1 MASSVSSL
9 NNYSNFPLFNFGD
22 MNLLAS
28 GMAAMQGR
36 VDQNKANLQNLGTQ
50 LSTQFLDNIT
60 RDSDKVYFQERL
72 NEALNLVE
80 TYANSADLSD
90 NNVAGKL
97 SSKLKEVVDDRVVDA
112 IASTTQRRLETAHI
126 QDLKKNDPEKYSDVN
141 FSVYNKAWENYVN
154 NDDPYSTYNGA
165 TYHNYVDNFK
175 RLTSK
180 ESLKMFEDMGINGE
194 WVQREDGNVYYDFKN
209 KYAGTQDINR
219 LQQAVQQIIG
229 ADGVRQ
235 MQINA
240 EYAYGDYNNPL
251 VVESLREEYNNYHND
266 INSSLVSDKEALEK
280 AIKGASNQDKKQA
293 YQEQLDEINRKIEN
307 TSNRNFDTDV
317 ATNGVLDPSKYKNI
331 YTNYQT
337 NKEMQSLT
345 GLMYQK
351 PRLIESDV
359 EDIRLDVLKFERDNF
374 ESDRDYELKVQKH
387 EAEMKAKGL
396 DVNGNPLQ
404 TNGNGAITMLNSDL
418 TPGASKELDEDK
430 IGENDTYTLARD
442 EQNKAIQGVNNLV
455 DGAMSKASTIE
466 LVNEL
471 TGVDIATL
479 KEVKI
484 AGRMVK
490 IDDSNRGEVLS
501 ALNRFKAVMMDGGS
515 VVRETRKAMSSVTDN
530 IINDAVTHY
539 RDNQKDQSGLFLNND
554 NFYFEKTQNGQYEYK
569 VGKFSSTG
577 GKSNYQYLMDK
588 ASKNG
593 VNSLN
598 EAEKATLRTYVA
610 KGVILDKGFQMN
622 DWERQQMYAS
632 LQEDVHSMLK
642 SSKAVNTMPSY
653 SNLSRST
660 LSSKGTRVYSGNT
673 IGKQGDYRQ
682 YTEISPEQARA
693 RRESG
698 QTFHRVESGNL
709 KGTYWIPETELPTYT
724 SNQDQQYSKIGWG
737 DGWNLSKSVN
747 DKLKDVRNITKNAT
761 SDMFKSTDIGT
772 LNIPAKSTTGESLT
786 KYIGVPIPE
795 KAIINIEPEIV
806 NNKETGNYFMKYSL
820 TDTKGVST
828 TVDVKTNDGKPVIL
842 TKKELGNNVAPSVN
856 SIYNSSY
863 GRRAGEISLGT
874 SATIKNKNVIGSVE
888 NDLPSDY
895 FEKSIE
901 SLKSSLSNSP
911 QALQYINEQANR
923 FRNGEFSFKISSG
936 GEEGA
941 TYKVYMTDSEGNSA
955 PIFDTGLTM
964 LDENTVIK
972 PYLQNRK
979 TGIED
984 LFIDNFL
991 KRQLNIK

>member
-180 ESLKMFEDMGINGE
+180 ESLKMLEDMGINGE

-359 EDIRLDVLKFERDNF
+359 EI
-374 ESDRDYELKVQKH
+374 
-387 EAEMKAKGL
+387 AEH
-396 DVNGNPLQ
+396 
-404 TNGNGAITMLNSDL
+404 
-418 TPGASKELDEDK
+418 
-430 IGENDTYTLARD
+430 
-442 EQNKAIQGVNNLV
+442 
-455 DGAMSKASTIE
+455 AM
-466 LVNEL
+466 
-471 TGVDIATL
+471 
-479 KEVKI
+479 
-484 AGRMVK
+484 
-490 IDDSNRGEVLS
+490 
-501 ALNRFKAVMMDGGS
+501 
-515 VVRETRKAMSSVTDN
+515 
-530 IINDAVTHY
+530 
-539 RDNQKDQSGLFLNND
+539 
-554 NFYFEKTQNGQYEYK
+554 
-569 VGKFSSTG
+569 
-577 GKSNYQYLMDK
+577 
-588 ASKNG
+588 
-593 VNSLN
+593 
-598 EAEKATLRTYVA
+598 
-610 KGVILDKGFQMN
+610 
-622 DWERQQMYAS
+622 
-632 LQEDVHSMLK
+632 
-642 SSKAVNTMPSY
+642 
-653 SNLSRST
+653 
-660 LSSKGTRVYSGNT
+660 
-673 IGKQGDYRQ
+673 
-682 YTEISPEQARA
+682 
-693 RRESG
+693 
-698 QTFHRVESGNL
+698 
-709 KGTYWIPETELPTYT
+709 
-724 SNQDQQYSKIGWG
+724 
-737 DGWNLSKSVN
+737 
-747 DKLKDVRNITKNAT
+747 
-761 SDMFKSTDIGT
+761 
-772 LNIPAKSTTGESLT
+772 
-786 KYIGVPIPE
+786 
-795 KAIINIEPEIV
+795 
-806 NNKETGNYFMKYSL
+806 
-820 TDTKGVST
+820 
-828 TVDVKTNDGKPVIL
+828 
-842 TKKELGNNVAPSVN
+842 
-856 SIYNSSY
+856 
-863 GRRAGEISLGT
+863 
-874 SATIKNKNVIGSVE
+874 ATIAVFLG
-888 NDLPSDY
+888 
-895 FEKSIE
+895 F
-901 SLKSSLSNSP
+901 
-911 QALQYINEQANR
+911 
-923 FRNGEFSFKISSG
+923 G
-936 GEEGA
+936 G
-941 TYKVYMTDSEGNSA
+941 T
-955 PIFDTGLTM
+955 
-964 LDENTVIK
+964 K
-972 PYLQNRK
+972 P
-979 TGIED
+979 
-984 LFIDNFL
+984 
-991 KRQLNIK
+991 